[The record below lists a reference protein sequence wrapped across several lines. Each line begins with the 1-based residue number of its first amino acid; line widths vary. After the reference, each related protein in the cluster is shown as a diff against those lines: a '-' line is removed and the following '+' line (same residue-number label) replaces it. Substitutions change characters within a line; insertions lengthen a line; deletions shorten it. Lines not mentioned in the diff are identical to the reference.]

1 MRLHDGPPTSRVE
14 LWAWYA
20 YSATYAATASC
31 INGWIPQQM
40 LYLTS
45 WNDCIQ
51 RGALPEDSAT
61 FNMTRC
67 ERNSIMPM
75 RGTGSGGL
83 PMMVALMEPMVES
96 GGLAPDQ
103 LVLIWIS
110 VALVATMLFTMVFSP
125 LGDYGTLRRR
135 LLFAFNLSG
144 GLSLLACACF
154 RTAPGWLSVSIFQVT
169 MQIGYWVGDTWVN
182 SSLPILA
189 AHQPRVLALPA
200 GSKVRE
206 AAADAEAALLS
217 ARAKAISFVSACSG
231 ILVTLGLSLMVT
243 DLATLYQLAAGIV
256 GSLWCC
262 LSVCGYLGSRDRP
275 GPPLPSGVLCIGP
288 KSIWIGVLSLR
299 ELPQTALFLT
309 YICISAD
316 LLIGFVQTVALFVA
330 ELSWTASEVGA
341 LLFVPTVMSVFGA
354 LGSQA
359 IASKYNISSRAVLVS
374 TKALLVPLL
383 VYALFGYAGGGF
395 GLVAHA
401 EIYIGIG
408 YYGLTLGAWLSY
420 IRVALIPL
428 VPLDLQGSFFGI
440 FSMIESIGQAI
451 GPIIIGILARA
462 TGSLRSGFAFMLGE
476 ALICIVLLRL
486 LKPAAGAA
494 AATRLNRKQRM
505 KGSSILFSAHQEG
518 CPYCKRIHRKIS
530 LEQCE
535 MVEAQISRESNMERE
550 TSEINNHH
558 SEFKLEGA
566 DVTTSSSGVTRAALD
581 VTVMSA
587 D

>member
-20 YSATYAATASC
+20 YSATYLATASC

-45 WNDCIQ
+45 WNDCIR
-51 RGALPEDSAT
+51 RGKLPEDSAA
-61 FNMTRC
+61 FNMTQC

-75 RGTGSGGL
+75 RGTSNSGL
-83 PMMVALMEPMVES
+83 PVMDAMMVPAAES
-96 GGLAPDQ
+96 GGLTPDQ

-135 LLFAFNLSG
+135 LLFAFNFSG

-189 AHQPRVLALPA
+189 AHQPRVLALPVA
-200 GSKVRE
+200 SKAYE

-231 ILVTLGLSLMVT
+231 ILATLGLSLVVT

-256 GSLWCC
+256 GSLWCF
-262 LSVCGYLGSRDRP
+262 LSICGYLGSRDRP

-288 KSIWIGVLSLR
+288 KSIWNGIVALR
-299 ELPQTALFLT
+299 KLPHTALYLT

-341 LLFVPTVMSVFGA
+341 LLFVPTVTSVFGA

-359 IASKYNISSRAVLVS
+359 VASKYGISSRAVLVA
-374 TKALLVPLL
+374 TKVMLVPLL
-383 VYALFGYAGGGF
+383 AYALVGYAGGGF

-440 FSMIESIGQAI
+440 FSMIESVGQAV
-451 GPIIIGILARA
+451 GPIIIGILARL

-476 ALICIVLLRL
+476 AFVCIALLLL

-494 AATRLNRKQRM
+494 AATRLNRMQRLRGTSM
-505 KGSSILFSAHQEG
+505 LFGAHQKG
-518 CPYCKRIHRKIS
+518 CPYCKRIHRELS
-530 LEQCE
+530 LEQCA
-535 MVEAQISRESNMERE
+535 MIEAQVSRESNVECETRE
-550 TSEINNHH
+550 NTVTG
-558 SEFKLEGA
+558 GA
-566 DVTTSSSGVTRAALD
+566 AAC
-581 VTVMSA
+581 VYECA
-587 D
+587 